1 MKCSPELVHGLL
13 VRHEPELLGQ
23 GRPHVG
29 KMFLVTNYQDLG
41 QGIPAVD
48 YPLSNTL
55 LLSEQTI
62 PYLALIALKAAK
74 LAVPAPMRR

>member
-41 QGIPAVD
+41 VR
-48 YPLSNTL
+48 
-55 LLSEQTI
+55 
-62 PYLALIALKAAK
+62 
-74 LAVPAPMRR
+74 VPGQFVFILHDWC